1 MRQRQPRMTNPKY
14 LAWLRTQRCA
24 CGCLR
29 GPPCDAAHI
38 RSGSGFHKKRH
49 VGIGE
54 KPDDMWAVPLT
65 HACHMEQHAFG
76 NEVNWWID
84 VKLKDPFL
92 EAINHYRR
100 FKQEQKK

>member
-1 MRQRQPRMTNPKY
+1 
-14 LAWLRTQRCA
+14 
-24 CGCLR
+24 
-29 GPPCDAAHI
+29 
-38 RSGSGFHKKRH
+38 
-49 VGIGE
+49 
-54 KPDDMWAVPLT
+54 
-65 HACHMEQHAFG
+65 MEQHAFG